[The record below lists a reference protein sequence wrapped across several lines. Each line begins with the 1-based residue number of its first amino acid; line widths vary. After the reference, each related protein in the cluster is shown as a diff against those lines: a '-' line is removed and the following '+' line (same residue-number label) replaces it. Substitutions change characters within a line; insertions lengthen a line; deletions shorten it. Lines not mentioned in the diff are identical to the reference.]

1 MEKQY
6 VNVRCDH
13 MKDGT
18 LRPKKIFWEDG
29 RVTDISRTLHVTVP
43 VEDEFEGIRYTVLI
57 GSAEKYIYRTG
68 NKWYVEPVRNK
79 EDTS

>member
-1 MEKQY
+1 MEKLY

-13 MKDGT
+13 HPDGT
-18 LRPKKIFWEDG
+18 LKPRQIIWEDG
-29 RVTDISRTLHVTVP
+29 RTWEIRRTLHVAEP

-57 GSAEKYIYRTG
+57 GSAEKYIYRIGT
-68 NKWYVEPVRNK
+68 KWYVSPVRTK